1 MTTTTTIK
9 TTTTTT
15 TITTTTTTP
24 TITTNH
30 TYDYIVTG
38 GGCSGLSLIMHIL
51 SEPSLSN
58 KKILLIEQSEKNLND
73 RTWCFWEQGKGF
85 FESVVCKQWSSAWFH
100 ADGYS
105 SLKELGSYRYKMIRG
120 IDFYKHCYEKIASS
134 PNITVVHDKVM
145 SIQQESDGVRVF
157 TEGGEHKGGY
167 AFNSILFDDPVQQK
181 NAHHLLQHFKG
192 WVIETEEDLFDVNA
206 CTLMDFRVSQHHGTT
221 FVYVMP
227 LTKRKALV
235 EYTLFTE
242 KLLKEEEYVD
252 GLKSYMKDYL
262 HDVAYTIE
270 EEEFGIIPMTSAKFK
285 RVEGNAMYIGTAG
298 GQTKASSGFT
308 FMFIQKQSALIVEQ
322 LKKTGKPFY
331 HPTKMDQRY
340 NWFDRVLLNVLIKRR
355 VPGDVVFKKMF
366 QKNPIDRIFRF
377 LDNETKLHE
386 ELRLIATLPTIPF
399 LRAGMEEV

>member
-1 MTTTTTIK
+1 MTTL
-9 TTTTTT
+9 
-15 TITTTTTTP
+15 ITTTTM
-24 TITTNH
+24 TTNNLQPI
-30 TYDYIVTG
+30 TYNYIVTG

-120 IDFYKHCYEKIASS
+120 IEFYRHCYEKIASS
-134 PNITVVHDKVM
+134 PNVKVVHDKVV
-145 SIQQESDGVRVF
+145 SIQQESGGVRVF
-157 TEGGEHKGGY
+157 TEQGEYTGEY
-167 AFNSILFDDPVQQK
+167 TFNSIMFDDPMKQK

-192 WVIETEEDLFDVNA
+192 WVIETAEDAFDLHA
-206 CTLMDFRVSQHHGTT
+206 CTLMDFRVGQQHGTT

-242 KLLKEEEYVD
+242 QLLKDDQYVD
-252 GLKSYMKDYL
+252 GLKNYIKDFL
-262 HDVAYTIE
+262 KGVAYKIE
-270 EEEFGIIPMTSAKFK
+270 EEEFGIIPMTSAQFK
-285 RVEGNAMYIGTAG
+285 REEGNTIYIGTAG

-308 FMFIQKQSALIVEQ
+308 FMFIQKQSVLIVDR

-331 HPTKMDQRY
+331 HPTKMQQRY
-340 NWFDRVLLNVLIKRR
+340 NWFDKVLLNVLIKRR
-355 VPGDVVFKKMF
+355 VPGDIVFKKMF

-377 LDNETKLHE
+377 LDNETQLHE
-386 ELRLIATLPTIPF
+386 ELRLIATLPTFPF
-399 LRAGMEEV
+399 LQAGMEEI

>member
-1 MTTTTTIK
+1 MTTL
-9 TTTTTT
+9 
-15 TITTTTTTP
+15 ITTTTM
-24 TITTNH
+24 TTNNLQPI
-30 TYDYIVTG
+30 TYNYIVTG

-120 IDFYKHCYEKIASS
+120 IDE
-134 PNITVVHDKVM
+134 
-145 SIQQESDGVRVF
+145 Q
-157 TEGGEHKGGY
+157 GEYTGEY
-167 AFNSILFDDPVQQK
+167 TFNSIMFDDPMKQK

-192 WVIETEEDLFDVNA
+192 WVIETAEDAFDLNA
-206 CTLMDFRVSQHHGTT
+206 CTLMDFRVGQQHGTT

-242 KLLKEEEYVD
+242 QLLKDDQYVD
-252 GLKSYMKDYL
+252 GLKNYIKDFL
-262 HDVAYTIE
+262 KGVAYTIE
-270 EEEFGIIPMTSAKFK
+270 EEEFGIIPMTSAQFK
-285 RVEGNAMYIGTAG
+285 REEGNTIFIGTAG

-308 FMFIQKQSALIVEQ
+308 FMFIQKQSTMIVDR

-331 HPTKMDQRY
+331 HPTKMQQRY
-340 NWFDRVLLNVLIKRR
+340 SWFDKVLLNVLIKQR
-355 VPGDVVFKKMF
+355 VPGSVVFKKMF

-377 LDNETKLHE
+377 LDNETQLHE
-386 ELRLIATLPTIPF
+386 ELRLITTLPTFPF
-399 LRAGMEEV
+399 LQAGMEEI

>member
-1 MTTTTTIK
+1 MT
-9 TTTTTT
+9 
-15 TITTTTTTP
+15 
-24 TITTNH
+24 N
-30 TYDYIVTG
+30 YDYIVTG
-38 GGCSGLSLIMHIL
+38 GGCSGLSLIMRIL

-73 RTWCFWEQGKGF
+73 RTWCFWEEGKGF

-120 IDFYKHCYEKIASS
+120 IDFYRHCYQIIASS
-134 PNITVVHDKVM
+134 SQVTVVHDKVV
-145 SIQQESDGVRVF
+145 SIQQDTTGVRVF
-157 TEGGEHKGGY
+157 TENVEYKGGY
-167 AFNSILFDDPVQQK
+167 AFNSIMFEDLLQQK

-192 WVIETEEDLFDVNA
+192 WVIETEEDMFDVDA
-206 CTLMDFRVSQHHGTT
+206 CTLMDFRVSQYHGTT

-242 KLLKEEEYVD
+242 KLLHDDQYVD
-252 GLKSYMKDYL
+252 GLKKYIKDYL
-262 HDVAYTIE
+262 NGVSYKVA
-270 EEEFGIIPMTSAKFK
+270 EEEFGIIPMTSATFK
-285 RVEGNAMYIGTAG
+285 KVQGNTMYIGTAG

-308 FMFIQKQSALIVEQ
+308 FMFIQKQSAMIVEQ

-331 HPTKMDQRY
+331 HPSKMDRRY
-340 NWFDRVLLNVLIKRR
+340 HWFDKVLLNVLIKRH
-355 VPGDVVFKKMF
+355 VPGDIVFKNMF
-366 QKNPIDRIFRF
+366 QKNPIRSIFRF

-399 LRAGMEEV
+399 LQAGMEEI

>member
-1 MTTTTTIK
+1 MTTL
-9 TTTTTT
+9 
-15 TITTTTTTP
+15 ITTRTM
-24 TITTNH
+24 TTNNLQPI
-30 TYDYIVTG
+30 TYNYIVTG

-120 IDFYKHCYEKIASS
+120 IEFYRYCYEKIASS
-134 PNITVVHDKVM
+134 PNVRVVHDKVV
-145 SIQQESDGVRVF
+145 SIQQESGGVKVF
-157 TEGGEHKGGY
+157 TEQGEYTGEY
-167 AFNSILFDDPVQQK
+167 TFNSILFDDPMKQK

-192 WVIETEEDLFDVNA
+192 WVIETAEDAFDLNA
-206 CTLMDFRVSQHHGTT
+206 CTLMDFRVGQQHGTT

-242 KLLKEEEYVD
+242 QLLKDDQYVD
-252 GLKSYMKDYL
+252 GLKNYIKDFL
-262 HDVAYTIE
+262 KGVAYTIE
-270 EEEFGIIPMTSAKFK
+270 EEEFGIIPMTSAQFK
-285 RVEGNAMYIGTAG
+285 REEGNTIFIGTAG

-308 FMFIQKQSALIVEQ
+308 FMFIQKQSTMIVDR

-331 HPTKMDQRY
+331 HPTKMQQRY
-340 NWFDRVLLNVLIKRR
+340 NWFDKVLLNVLIKQR
-355 VPGDVVFKKMF
+355 VPGSVVFKKMF

-377 LDNETKLHE
+377 LDNETQLHE
-386 ELRLIATLPTIPF
+386 ELRLITTLPTFPF
-399 LRAGMEEV
+399 LQAGMEEI

>member
-1 MTTTTTIK
+1 MTTL
-9 TTTTTT
+9 
-15 TITTTTTTP
+15 ITTTTM
-24 TITTNH
+24 TTNNLQPI
-30 TYDYIVTG
+30 TYNYIVTG

-58 KKILLIEQSEKNLND
+58 KKILLIEQSEKDLND

-120 IDFYKHCYEKIASS
+120 IEFYRHCYEKIASS
-134 PNITVVHDKVM
+134 PNVKVVHDKVV
-145 SIQQESDGVRVF
+145 SIQQESGGVRVF
-157 TEGGEHKGGY
+157 TEQGEYTGEY
-167 AFNSILFDDPVQQK
+167 TFNSIMFDDPMKQK

-192 WVIETEEDLFDVNA
+192 WVIETAEDAFDLHA
-206 CTLMDFRVSQHHGTT
+206 CTLMDFRVGQQHGTT

-242 KLLKEEEYVD
+242 QLLKDDQYVD
-252 GLKSYMKDYL
+252 GLKNYIKDFL
-262 HDVAYTIE
+262 KGVAYKIE
-270 EEEFGIIPMTSAKFK
+270 EEEFGIIPMTSAQFK
-285 RVEGNAMYIGTAG
+285 REEGNTIFIGTAG

-308 FMFIQKQSALIVEQ
+308 FMFIQKQSVLIVDR

-331 HPTKMDQRY
+331 HPTKMQQRY
-340 NWFDRVLLNVLIKRR
+340 NWFDKVLLNVLIKRR
-355 VPGDVVFKKMF
+355 VPGDIVFKKMF

-377 LDNETKLHE
+377 LDNETQLHE
-386 ELRLIATLPTIPF
+386 ELRLIATLPTFPF
-399 LRAGMEEV
+399 LQAGMEEI

>member
-1 MTTTTTIK
+1 MTTNNLQP
-9 TTTTTT
+9 
-15 TITTTTTTP
+15 ITY
-24 TITTNH
+24 N
-30 TYDYIVTG
+30 YIVTG

-120 IDFYKHCYEKIASS
+120 IEFYRHCYEKIASS
-134 PNITVVHDKVM
+134 PNVKVVHDKVV
-145 SIQQESDGVRVF
+145 SIQQESGGVKVF
-157 TEGGEHKGGY
+157 TEQGEYTGEY
-167 AFNSILFDDPVQQK
+167 TFNSILFDDPMKQK

-192 WVIETEEDLFDVNA
+192 WVIEAAEDAFDLNA
-206 CTLMDFRVSQHHGTT
+206 CTLMDFRVGQQHGTT

-242 KLLKEEEYVD
+242 QLLKDDQYVD
-252 GLKSYMKDYL
+252 GLKNYIKDFL
-262 HDVAYTIE
+262 KGVAYTIE
-270 EEEFGIIPMTSAKFK
+270 EEEFGIIPMTSAQFK
-285 RVEGNAMYIGTAG
+285 REEGNTIFIGTAG

-308 FMFIQKQSALIVEQ
+308 FMFIQKQSVLIVDR

-331 HPTKMDQRY
+331 HPTKMQQRY
-340 NWFDRVLLNVLIKRR
+340 NWFDKVLLNVLIKRR
-355 VPGDVVFKKMF
+355 VPGDIVFKKMF

-377 LDNETKLHE
+377 LDNETQLHE
-386 ELRLIATLPTIPF
+386 ELRLIATLPTFPF
-399 LRAGMEEV
+399 LQAGMEEI

>member
-1 MTTTTTIK
+1 MTTL
-9 TTTTTT
+9 
-15 TITTTTTTP
+15 ITTTTM
-24 TITTNH
+24 TTNNLQPI
-30 TYDYIVTG
+30 TYNYIVTG

-120 IDFYKHCYEKIASS
+120 IEFYRHCYEKIASS
-134 PNITVVHDKVM
+134 PNVKVVHDKVV
-145 SIQQESDGVRVF
+145 SIQQESGGVRVF
-157 TEGGEHKGGY
+157 TEQGEYTGEY
-167 AFNSILFDDPVQQK
+167 TFNSIMFDDPMKQK

-192 WVIETEEDLFDVNA
+192 WVIETAEDAFDLHA
-206 CTLMDFRVSQHHGTT
+206 CTLMDFRVGQQHGTT

-242 KLLKEEEYVD
+242 QLLKDDQYVD
-252 GLKSYMKDYL
+252 GLKNYIKDFL
-262 HDVAYTIE
+262 KGVAYTIE
-270 EEEFGIIPMTSAKFK
+270 EEEFGIIPMTSAQFK
-285 RVEGNAMYIGTAG
+285 REEGNTIFIGTAG

-308 FMFIQKQSALIVEQ
+308 FMFIQKQSVLIVDR

-331 HPTKMDQRY
+331 HPTKMQQRY
-340 NWFDRVLLNVLIKRR
+340 NWFDKVLLNVLIKRR
-355 VPGDVVFKKMF
+355 VPGDIVFKKMF

-377 LDNETKLHE
+377 LDNETQLHE
-386 ELRLIATLPTIPF
+386 ELRLIATLPTFPF
-399 LRAGMEEV
+399 LQAGMEEI

>member
-1 MTTTTTIK
+1 MTTL
-9 TTTTTT
+9 
-15 TITTTTTTP
+15 ITTTTM
-24 TITTNH
+24 TTNNLQPI
-30 TYDYIVTG
+30 TYNYIVTG

-58 KKILLIEQSEKNLND
+58 KKILLIEQSEKDLND

-120 IDFYKHCYEKIASS
+120 IEFYRHCYEKIASS
-134 PNITVVHDKVM
+134 PNVKVIHDKVV
-145 SIQQESDGVRVF
+145 SIQQESGGVRVF
-157 TEGGEHKGGY
+157 TEQGEYTGEY
-167 AFNSILFDDPVQQK
+167 TFNSIMFDDPMKQK

-192 WVIETEEDLFDVNA
+192 WVIETAEDAFDLHA
-206 CTLMDFRVSQHHGTT
+206 CTLMDFRVGQQHGTT

-242 KLLKEEEYVD
+242 QLLKDDQYVD
-252 GLKSYMKDYL
+252 GLKNYIKDFL
-262 HDVAYTIE
+262 KGVAYKIE
-270 EEEFGIIPMTSAKFK
+270 EEEFGIIPMTSAQFK
-285 RVEGNAMYIGTAG
+285 REEGNTIFIGTAG

-308 FMFIQKQSALIVEQ
+308 FMFIQKQSVLIVDR

-331 HPTKMDQRY
+331 HPTKMQQRY
-340 NWFDRVLLNVLIKRR
+340 NWFDKVLLNVLIKRR
-355 VPGDVVFKKMF
+355 VPGDIVFKKMF

-377 LDNETKLHE
+377 LDNETQLHE
-386 ELRLIATLPTIPF
+386 ELRLIATLPTFPF
-399 LRAGMEEV
+399 LQAGMEEI

>member
-1 MTTTTTIK
+1 MTTL
-9 TTTTTT
+9 
-15 TITTTTTTP
+15 ITTTTM
-24 TITTNH
+24 TTNNLQPI
-30 TYDYIVTG
+30 TYNYIVTG

-73 RTWCFWEQGKGF
+73 RTWCFRQQGKGF

-120 IDFYKHCYEKIASS
+120 IEFYRHCYEKIASS
-134 PNITVVHDKVM
+134 PNVKVVHDKVV
-145 SIQQESDGVRVF
+145 SIQQESGGVRVF
-157 TEGGEHKGGY
+157 TEQGEYTGEY
-167 AFNSILFDDPVQQK
+167 TFNSIMFDDPMKQK

-192 WVIETEEDLFDVNA
+192 WVIETAEDAFDLHA
-206 CTLMDFRVSQHHGTT
+206 CTLMDFRVGQQHGTT

-242 KLLKEEEYVD
+242 QLLKDDQYVD
-252 GLKSYMKDYL
+252 GLKNYIKDFL
-262 HDVAYTIE
+262 KGVAYTIE
-270 EEEFGIIPMTSAKFK
+270 EEEFGIIPMTSAQFK
-285 RVEGNAMYIGTAG
+285 REEGNTIFIGTAG

-308 FMFIQKQSALIVEQ
+308 FMFIQKQSVLIVDR

-331 HPTKMDQRY
+331 HPTKMQQRY
-340 NWFDRVLLNVLIKRR
+340 NWFDKVLLNVLIKRR
-355 VPGDVVFKKMF
+355 VPGDIVFKKMF

-377 LDNETKLHE
+377 LDNETQLHE
-386 ELRLIATLPTIPF
+386 ELRLIATLPTFPF
-399 LRAGMEEV
+399 LQAGMEEI

>member
-1 MTTTTTIK
+1 MT
-9 TTTTTT
+9 
-15 TITTTTTTP
+15 
-24 TITTNH
+24 N
-30 TYDYIVTG
+30 YDYIVTG
-38 GGCSGLSLIMHIL
+38 GGCSGLSLIMHVL

-58 KKILLIEQSEKNLND
+58 KKILLIEQSKKNLND

-120 IDFYKHCYEKIASS
+120 IEFYRHCYEKIASS
-134 PNITVVHDKVM
+134 PNVKVVHDKVV
-145 SIQQESDGVRVF
+145 SIQQESGRVRVF
-157 TEGGEHKGGY
+157 TEQGEYTGEY
-167 AFNSILFDDPVQQK
+167 TFNSILFDDPMKQK

-192 WVIETEEDLFDVNA
+192 WIIETAEDAFDLHA
-206 CTLMDFRVSQHHGTT
+206 CTLMDFRVGQQHGTT

-242 KLLKEEEYVD
+242 QLLKDDQYVD
-252 GLKSYMKDYL
+252 GLKNYIKDFL
-262 HDVAYTIE
+262 KGVAYTIE
-270 EEEFGIIPMTSAKFK
+270 EEEFGIIPMTSAQFK
-285 RVEGNAMYIGTAG
+285 REEGNTIFIGTAG

-308 FMFIQKQSALIVEQ
+308 FMFIQKQSVLIVDR

-331 HPTKMDQRY
+331 HPTKMQQRY
-340 NWFDRVLLNVLIKRR
+340 NWFDKVLLNVLIKRR
-355 VPGDVVFKKMF
+355 VPGDIVFKKLF

-377 LDNETKLHE
+377 LDNETQLHE
-386 ELRLIATLPTIPF
+386 ELRLIATLPTFPF
-399 LRAGMEEV
+399 LQAGMEEI

>member
-1 MTTTTTIK
+1 MTTL
-9 TTTTTT
+9 
-15 TITTTTTTP
+15 ITTTTM
-24 TITTNH
+24 TTNNLQPI
-30 TYDYIVTG
+30 TYNYIVTG

-58 KKILLIEQSEKNLND
+58 KKILLIEQSEKDLND

-120 IDFYKHCYEKIASS
+120 IEFYRHCYEKIASS
-134 PNITVVHDKVM
+134 PNVKVVHDKVV
-145 SIQQESDGVRVF
+145 SIQQESGGVRVF
-157 TEGGEHKGGY
+157 TEQGEYTGEY
-167 AFNSILFDDPVQQK
+167 TFNSIMFDDPMKQK

-192 WVIETEEDLFDVNA
+192 WVIETAEDAFDLHA
-206 CTLMDFRVSQHHGTT
+206 CTLMDFRVGQQHGTT

-242 KLLKEEEYVD
+242 QLLKDDQYVD
-252 GLKSYMKDYL
+252 GLKNYIKDFL
-262 HDVAYTIE
+262 KGVAYTIE
-270 EEEFGIIPMTSAKFK
+270 EEEFGIIPMTSAQFK
-285 RVEGNAMYIGTAG
+285 REEGNTIFIGTAG

-308 FMFIQKQSALIVEQ
+308 FMFIQKQSVLIVDR

-331 HPTKMDQRY
+331 HPTKMQQRY
-340 NWFDRVLLNVLIKRR
+340 NWFDKVLLNVLIKRR
-355 VPGDVVFKKMF
+355 VPGDIVFKKMF

-377 LDNETKLHE
+377 LDNETQLHE
-386 ELRLIATLPTIPF
+386 ELRLIATLPTFPF
-399 LRAGMEEV
+399 LQAGMEEI

>member
-1 MTTTTTIK
+1 MTTNNLQP
-9 TTTTTT
+9 
-15 TITTTTTTP
+15 ITY
-24 TITTNH
+24 N
-30 TYDYIVTG
+30 YIVTG

-58 KKILLIEQSEKNLND
+58 KKILLIEQSEKDLND

-120 IDFYKHCYEKIASS
+120 IEFYRHCYEKIASS
-134 PNITVVHDKVM
+134 PNVKVVHDKVV
-145 SIQQESDGVRVF
+145 SIQQESGGVRVF
-157 TEGGEHKGGY
+157 TEQGEYTGEY
-167 AFNSILFDDPVQQK
+167 TFNSIMFDDPMKQK

-192 WVIETEEDLFDVNA
+192 WVIETAEDAFDLHA
-206 CTLMDFRVSQHHGTT
+206 CTLMDFRVGQQHGTT

-242 KLLKEEEYVD
+242 QLLKDDQYVD
-252 GLKSYMKDYL
+252 GLKNYIKDFL
-262 HDVAYTIE
+262 KGVAYKIE
-270 EEEFGIIPMTSAKFK
+270 EEEFGIIPMTSAQFK
-285 RVEGNAMYIGTAG
+285 REEGNTIFIGTAG

-308 FMFIQKQSALIVEQ
+308 FMFIQKQSVLIVDR

-331 HPTKMDQRY
+331 HPTKMQQRY
-340 NWFDRVLLNVLIKRR
+340 NWFDKVLLNVLIKRR
-355 VPGDVVFKKMF
+355 VPGDIVFKKMF

-377 LDNETKLHE
+377 LDNETQLHE
-386 ELRLIATLPTIPF
+386 ELRLIATLPTFPF
-399 LRAGMEEV
+399 LQAGMEEI

>member
-1 MTTTTTIK
+1 MTTL
-9 TTTTTT
+9 
-15 TITTTTTTP
+15 ITTTTM
-24 TITTNH
+24 TTNNLQPI
-30 TYDYIVTG
+30 TYNYIVTG

-58 KKILLIEQSEKNLND
+58 KKILLIEQSEKDLND

-120 IDFYKHCYEKIASS
+120 IEFYRHCYEKIASS
-134 PNITVVHDKVM
+134 PNVKVIHDKVV
-145 SIQQESDGVRVF
+145 SIQQESGGVRVF
-157 TEGGEHKGGY
+157 TEQGEYTGEY
-167 AFNSILFDDPVQQK
+167 TFNSIMFDDPMKQK

-192 WVIETEEDLFDVNA
+192 WVIETAEDAFDLHA
-206 CTLMDFRVSQHHGTT
+206 CTLMDFRVGQQHGTT

-242 KLLKEEEYVD
+242 QLLKDDQYVD
-252 GLKSYMKDYL
+252 GLKNYIKDFL
-262 HDVAYTIE
+262 KGVAYKIE
-270 EEEFGIIPMTSAKFK
+270 EEEFGIIPMTSAQFK
-285 RVEGNAMYIGTAG
+285 KEEGNTIYIGTAG

-308 FMFIQKQSALIVEQ
+308 FMFIQKQSVLIVDR

-331 HPTKMDQRY
+331 HPTKMQQRY
-340 NWFDRVLLNVLIKRR
+340 NWFDKVLLNVLIKRR
-355 VPGDVVFKKMF
+355 VPGDIVFKKMF

-377 LDNETKLHE
+377 LDNETQLHE
-386 ELRLIATLPTIPF
+386 ELRLIATLPTFPF
-399 LRAGMEEV
+399 LQAGMEEI

>member
-1 MTTTTTIK
+1 MTTNNLQP
-9 TTTTTT
+9 
-15 TITTTTTTP
+15 ITY
-24 TITTNH
+24 N
-30 TYDYIVTG
+30 YIVTG

-58 KKILLIEQSEKNLND
+58 KKILLIEQSEKDLND

-120 IDFYKHCYEKIASS
+120 IEFYRHCYEKIASS
-134 PNITVVHDKVM
+134 PNVKVVHDKVV
-145 SIQQESDGVRVF
+145 SIQQESGGVRVF
-157 TEGGEHKGGY
+157 TEQGEYTGEY
-167 AFNSILFDDPVQQK
+167 TFNSILFDDPMKQK

-192 WVIETEEDLFDVNA
+192 WVIETAEDAFDLHA
-206 CTLMDFRVSQHHGTT
+206 CTLMDFRVGQQHGTT

-242 KLLKEEEYVD
+242 QLLKDDQYVD
-252 GLKSYMKDYL
+252 GLKNYIKDFL
-262 HDVAYTIE
+262 KGVAYKIE
-270 EEEFGIIPMTSAKFK
+270 EEEFGIIPMTSAQFK
-285 RVEGNAMYIGTAG
+285 REEGNTIFIGTAG

-308 FMFIQKQSALIVEQ
+308 FMFIQKQSVLIVDR

-331 HPTKMDQRY
+331 HPTKMQQRY
-340 NWFDRVLLNVLIKRR
+340 NWFDKVLLNVLIKRR
-355 VPGDVVFKKMF
+355 VPGDIVFKKMF

-377 LDNETKLHE
+377 LDNETQLHE
-386 ELRLIATLPTIPF
+386 ELRLIATLPTFPF
-399 LRAGMEEV
+399 LQAGKEVI

>member
-1 MTTTTTIK
+1 MTTL
-9 TTTTTT
+9 
-15 TITTTTTTP
+15 ITTTTM
-24 TITTNH
+24 TTNNLQPI
-30 TYDYIVTG
+30 TYNYIVTG

-58 KKILLIEQSEKNLND
+58 KKILLIEQSEKDLND

-120 IDFYKHCYEKIASS
+120 IEFYRHCYEKIASS
-134 PNITVVHDKVM
+134 PNVKVVHDKVV
-145 SIQQESDGVRVF
+145 SIQQESGGVRVF
-157 TEGGEHKGGY
+157 TEQGEYTGEY
-167 AFNSILFDDPVQQK
+167 TFNSIMFDDPMKQK

-192 WVIETEEDLFDVNA
+192 WVIETAEDAFDLHA
-206 CTLMDFRVSQHHGTT
+206 CTLMDFRVGQQHGTT

-242 KLLKEEEYVD
+242 QLLKDDQYVD
-252 GLKSYMKDYL
+252 GLKNYIKDFL
-262 HDVAYTIE
+262 KGVAYKIE
-270 EEEFGIIPMTSAKFK
+270 EEEFGIIPMTSAQFK
-285 RVEGNAMYIGTAG
+285 KEEGNTIYIGTAG

-308 FMFIQKQSALIVEQ
+308 FMFIQKQSVLIVDR

-331 HPTKMDQRY
+331 HPTKMQQRY
-340 NWFDRVLLNVLIKRR
+340 NWFDKVLLNVLIKRR
-355 VPGDVVFKKMF
+355 VPGDIVFKKMF

-377 LDNETKLHE
+377 LDNETQLHE
-386 ELRLIATLPTIPF
+386 ELRLIATLPTFPF
-399 LRAGMEEV
+399 LQAGMEEI

>member
-1 MTTTTTIK
+1 MTTL
-9 TTTTTT
+9 
-15 TITTTTTTP
+15 ITTTTM
-24 TITTNH
+24 TTNNLQPI
-30 TYDYIVTG
+30 TYNYIVTG

-58 KKILLIEQSEKNLND
+58 KKILLIEQSEKDLND

-120 IDFYKHCYEKIASS
+120 IEFYRHCYEKIASS
-134 PNITVVHDKVM
+134 PNVKVVHDKVV
-145 SIQQESDGVRVF
+145 SIQQESGGVRVF
-157 TEGGEHKGGY
+157 TEQGEYTGEY
-167 AFNSILFDDPVQQK
+167 TFNSIMFDDPMKQK

-192 WVIETEEDLFDVNA
+192 WVIETAEDAFDLHA
-206 CTLMDFRVSQHHGTT
+206 CTLMDFRVGQQHGTT

-242 KLLKEEEYVD
+242 QLLKDDQYVD
-252 GLKSYMKDYL
+252 GLKNYIKDFL
-262 HDVAYTIE
+262 KGVAYKIE
-270 EEEFGIIPMTSAKFK
+270 EEEFGIIPMTSAQFK
-285 RVEGNAMYIGTAG
+285 REEGNTIFIGTAG

-308 FMFIQKQSALIVEQ
+308 FMFIQKQSVLIVDR

-331 HPTKMDQRY
+331 HPTKMQQRF
-340 NWFDRVLLNVLIKRR
+340 NWFDKVLLNVLIKRR
-355 VPGDVVFKKMF
+355 VPGDIVFKKMF

-377 LDNETKLHE
+377 LDNETQLHE
-386 ELRLIATLPTIPF
+386 ELRLIATLPTFPF
-399 LRAGMEEV
+399 LQAGMEEI

>member
-1 MTTTTTIK
+1 MTTL
-9 TTTTTT
+9 
-15 TITTTTTTP
+15 ITTTTM
-24 TITTNH
+24 TTNNLQPI
-30 TYDYIVTG
+30 TYNYIVTG

-120 IDFYKHCYEKIASS
+120 IEFYRHCYEKIASS
-134 PNITVVHDKVM
+134 PNVKVIHDKVV
-145 SIQQESDGVRVF
+145 SIQQESGGVRVF
-157 TEGGEHKGGY
+157 TEQGEYTGEY
-167 AFNSILFDDPVQQK
+167 TFNSIMFDDPMKQK

-192 WVIETEEDLFDVNA
+192 WVIETAEDAFDLHA
-206 CTLMDFRVSQHHGTT
+206 CTLMDFRVGQQHGTT

-242 KLLKEEEYVD
+242 QLLKDDQYVD
-252 GLKSYMKDYL
+252 GLKNYIKDFL
-262 HDVAYTIE
+262 KGVAYKIE
-270 EEEFGIIPMTSAKFK
+270 EEEFGIIPMTSAQFK
-285 RVEGNAMYIGTAG
+285 REEGNTIFIGTAG

-308 FMFIQKQSALIVEQ
+308 FMFIQKQSVLIVDR

-331 HPTKMDQRY
+331 HPTKMQQRY
-340 NWFDRVLLNVLIKRR
+340 NWFDKVLLNVLIKRR
-355 VPGDVVFKKMF
+355 VPGDIVFKKMF

-377 LDNETKLHE
+377 LDNETQLHE
-386 ELRLIATLPTIPF
+386 ELRLIATLPTFPF
-399 LRAGMEEV
+399 LQAGMEEI

>member
-1 MTTTTTIK
+1 MTTYNLQPTTRHGGQAY
-9 TTTTTT
+9 
-15 TITTTTTTP
+15 
-24 TITTNH
+24 N
-30 TYDYIVTG
+30 YIITG

-73 RTWCFWEQGKGF
+73 RTWCFWEEGKGF

-120 IDFYKHCYEKIASS
+120 IDFYRYCYERIASS
-134 PNITVVHDKVM
+134 PNVTVVHDKVV

-157 TEGGEHKGGY
+157 TERGEHKGGY
-167 AFNSILFDDPVQQK
+167 AFNSILFDDTLKQK
-181 NAHHLLQHFKG
+181 NVHHLLQHFKG
-192 WVIETEEDLFDVNA
+192 WVIEAEEDVFDVHA
-206 CTLMDFRVSQHHGTT
+206 CTLMDFRVGQQHGTT

-242 KLLKEEEYVD
+242 QLLKDDQYVEGLKNYISEYVN
-252 GLKSYMKDYL
+252 
-262 HDVAYTIE
+262 DVKYSIV

-285 RVEGNAMYIGTAG
+285 REVGNTIFIGTAG

-308 FMFIQKQSALIVEQ
+308 FMFIQKQSAMIVEQ
-322 LKKTGKPFY
+322 LKKTGKPFHHPSTTDRRY
-331 HPTKMDQRY
+331 H
-340 NWFDRVLLNVLIKRR
+340 WFDKVLLNVLIKRR
-355 VPGDVVFKKMF
+355 VPGDQVFKKMF
-366 QKNPIDRIFRF
+366 QKNPIKRIFRF
-377 LDNETKLHE
+377 LDNETYMGE
-386 ELRLIATLPTIPF
+386 EIRLISTLPTIPF
-399 LRAGMEEV
+399 LKAGFEEI

>member
-1 MTTTTTIK
+1 
-9 TTTTTT
+9 
-15 TITTTTTTP
+15 
-24 TITTNH
+24 
-30 TYDYIVTG
+30 
-38 GGCSGLSLIMHIL
+38 
-51 SEPSLSN
+51 
-58 KKILLIEQSEKNLND
+58 
-73 RTWCFWEQGKGF
+73 
-85 FESVVCKQWSSAWFH
+85 
-100 ADGYS
+100 
-105 SLKELGSYRYKMIRG
+105 MIRG

-134 PNITVVHDKVM
+134 PNVTVVHDKVM

-157 TEGGEHKGGY
+157 TERGEYKGGY
-167 AFNSILFDDPVQQK
+167 AFNSILFDDPLKQK

-242 KLLKEEEYVD
+242 KLLKEEEYAD

-285 RVEGNAMYIGTAG
+285 RVERNIMYIGTAG

-308 FMFIQKQSALIVEQ
+308 FVFIQKQSGMIVEQ

-340 NWFDRVLLNVLIKRR
+340 NWFDKVLLNVLIKRR

-366 QKNPIDRIFRF
+366 QKNPIRSIFRF
-377 LDNETKLHE
+377 LDNETSVGE
-386 ELRLIATLPTIPF
+386 EIRLIATLPTIPF
-399 LRAGMEEV
+399 LKAGLEEI